1 MTETADM
8 QEPPAKKTGKGHDS
22 SDLEQFSARL
32 DAVRGARTGK
42 EDTGGVRDK
51 AVGAGF
57 RLASELLAAVIVG
70 LALGLG
76 IDAVADSAPFGL
88 LIGLFI
94 GFATGLRNVAVA
106 MKTGNAA
113 DNEGESAQ
121 TDQS

>member
-32 DAVRGARTGK
+32 DAVRGARAGK

-88 LIGLFI
+88 FI